1 MPTDAIHLTALREG
15 LARARVSADARRTVA
30 RAEHAAR
37 LGAVWVDLPYYATFK
52 SDIARY
58 ALGRALPTSHWG
70 TETHERAVPLLRAV
84 IRRGCAVSV
93 RDSGE
98 FAWCEAA
105 AFAIGLA
112 SHLAIDRALHPLVNW
127 LAERHTASQTRMTHE
142 QAHREVEKFQS
153 ICFHEAYF
161 GDDLMGTSRLAAYM
175 HVDGIERLDRGI
187 GELGRG
193 AMHDAFG
200 SAPDPAVVRGW
211 GNNYALYVR
220 LLASRAGKLLAPPDA
235 REAAVPLFLHGEWGS
250 FAMHLER
257 AIEAST
263 EVIDIVWN
271 LFQRPAPSD
280 EELKQ
285 ALSGVMDDGTVDP
298 PASTFSPPTPLAP
311 KVHSGRSD
319 R

>member
-1 MPTDAIHLTALREG
+1 MPADGIHLTALREG
-15 LARARVSADARRTVA
+15 VARARVSPDARRTVA

-37 LGAVWVDLPYYATFK
+37 LGALWIDLPYFATFK

-58 ALGRALPTSHWG
+58 ALGRALPTSSWG

-84 IRRGCAVSV
+84 IRRGCAVPV
-93 RDSGE
+93 RERGE

-127 LAERHTASQTRMTHE
+127 LAERRTASRTRMTHD

-153 ICFHEAYF
+153 ICFHETYF
-161 GDDLMGTSRLAAYM
+161 GHDIMGTSRLASYM
-175 HVDGIERLDRGI
+175 HVDGIERLDRSL
-187 GELGRG
+187 GELGRA
-193 AMHDAFG
+193 AMQDAFG
-200 SAPDPAVVRGW
+200 SAPTPAALRGW

-220 LLASRAGKLLAPPDA
+220 LLATPAGKLIAPPSA
-235 REAAVPLFLHGEWGS
+235 REAAAPLFLHGEWGS

-257 AIEAST
+257 AIEASAL
-263 EVIDIVWN
+263 VIDIVWE
-271 LFQRPAPSD
+271 LLQRAAPTD

-285 ALSGVMDDGTVDP
+285 ALAGVLDDGTVDP
-298 PASTFSPPTPLAP
+298 PASRFSL
-311 KVHSGRSD
+311 R
-319 R
+319 